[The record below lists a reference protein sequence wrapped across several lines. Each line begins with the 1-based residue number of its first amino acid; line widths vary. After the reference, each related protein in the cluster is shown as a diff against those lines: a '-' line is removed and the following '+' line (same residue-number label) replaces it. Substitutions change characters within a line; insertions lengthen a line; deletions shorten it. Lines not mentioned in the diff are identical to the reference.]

1 MQLDAKSSIVKKK
14 VWEPIKNLKKFDYF
28 NLEWFVKEWTVK
40 EATMNFPHSLVFC
53 IIKSLTC
60 VMLLRVR
67 SNFFNVRKYQTG
79 VSVFSN

>member
-14 VWEPIKNLKKFDYF
+14 VWGPIKNLKKFDYF

-40 EATMNFPHSLVFC
+40 EAIMNFPHSLVFR

-60 VMLLRVR
+60 VMLWVK
-67 SNFFNVRKYQTG
+67 SNVFNVRKYQTG
-79 VSVFSN
+79 VSVFLN